1 MTPKKIGR
9 LVLLGILLVV
19 IILFAI
25 RFATL
30 RGQTPASSI
39 DEIQAAEGFP
49 VDVRIVDRG
58 TIARYLDLIG
68 NVQGIEQVDLKSAL
82 AIDVTGILKEAGD
95 KVKKGEVV
103 IQLARDRRGNAFHQ
117 YATAKQALE
126 NAKADLERMKNL
138 YNEGAVSGQM
148 LEQARL
154 AYKNASSQYNEAAS
168 MVDLISPIDG
178 VVTMVNATV
187 GSTAMPGVPLATVA
201 TLDKVRIRCFVGQ
214 EEVSRL
220 RVGQRAL
227 IKATPSAASPL
238 EDENAVEGTV
248 AKVAISSDPETMLFL
263 VEVTADNS
271 EGRLRPGVVA
281 SLSILI
287 EERADVVKIPATAL
301 IRRDEGEFI
310 YLIRDGHAQ
319 LSEVAL
325 GINNGDYIELSAGAA
340 PGDTIVFRGQYRLA
354 DNVPVKIRRIEGNE

>member
-19 IILFAI
+19 VILFAV

-49 VDVRIVDRG
+49 VDVRIVEKG

-117 YATAKQALE
+117 YATARQALE
-126 NAKADLERMKNL
+126 NAKADLERMENL

-178 VVTMVNATV
+178 IVTMVNATV
-187 GSTAMPGVPLATVA
+187 GSTAMPGAPLATVA
-201 TLDKVRIRCFVGQ
+201 TMDKVRIRCFVGQ
-214 EEVSRL
+214 EEVGNL

-227 IKATPSAASPL
+227 IKTTPDAASPL
-238 EDENAVEGTV
+238 NDANAVEGTV
-248 AKVAISSDPETMLFL
+248 SKVAISADPETMLFL
-263 VEVTADNS
+263 VEVTADNRD
-271 EGRLRPGVVA
+271 GRLRPGVAA

-287 EERADVVKIPATAL
+287 EEKMDVVNVPATSLVA
-301 IRRDEGEFI
+301 RGDEVFV
-310 YLIRDGHAQ
+310 YLVREGRAH
-319 LSEVAL
+319 LSVVSL
-325 GINNGDYIELSAGAA
+325 GVDSGDYIELTGGVT
-340 PGDTIVFRGQYRLA
+340 PGDTLVFRGQYRLA
-354 DNVPVKIRRIEGNE
+354 DGVAVKIRRIEGDD

>member
-1 MTPKKIGR
+1 MTPKKIAR

-19 IILFAI
+19 VILFAV

-49 VDVRIVDRG
+49 VDVRIVEKG
-58 TIARYLDLIG
+58 TVARYLDLIG

-82 AIDVTGILKEAGD
+82 PIDVTGILKDAGD

-126 NAKADLERMKNL
+126 NAKADLQRMENL

-168 MVDLISPIDG
+168 MVDLISPING

-187 GSTAMPGVPLATVA
+187 GSTAIPGAPLATVA
-201 TLDKVRIRCFVGQ
+201 TMDKVRIRCFVGQ

-220 RVGQRAL
+220 RVGQRAV
-227 IKATPSAASPL
+227 IKTAPEAASPL
-238 EDENAVEGTV
+238 KDANAVEGTV

-271 EGRLRPGVVA
+271 DSRLRPGVVA

-287 EERADVVKIPATAL
+287 EEKTDVVRVPVTSL
-301 IRRDEGEFI
+301 VNRDDGIFVYLVREG
-310 YLIRDGHAQ
+310 RAH
-319 LSEVAL
+319 LSDVSL
-325 GINNGDYIELSAGAA
+325 GIDSGDFIELTQGAA
-340 PGDTIVFRGQYRLA
+340 PGDTLVFRGQYRLA
-354 DNVPVKIRRIEGNE
+354 DKAPVKIRRIEGND

>member
-1 MTPKKIGR
+1 MTPKKIAR
-9 LVLLGILLVV
+9 LVLLGVLLVV
-19 IILFAI
+19 VILFAI

-30 RGQTPASSI
+30 RGQEPASSI

-49 VDVRIVDRG
+49 VDVRIVEKG
-58 TIARYLDLIG
+58 TVARYLDLIG

-95 KVKKGEVV
+95 QVKKGQVV
-103 IQLARDRRGNAFHQ
+103 IQLARDRRGNAFHK
-117 YATAKQALE
+117 YATARQALD
-126 NAKADLERMKNL
+126 NAKADLERMENL
-138 YNEGAVSGQM
+138 YKEGAVSGQM

-187 GSTAMPGVPLATVA
+187 GSTAMPGVPLATIA
-201 TLDKVRIRCFVGQ
+201 TMDKVRIRCFVGQ
-214 EEVSRL
+214 EEVSLL
-220 RVGQRAL
+220 RIGQRAI
-227 IKATPSAASPL
+227 IKTTPDAASPL
-238 EDENAVEGTV
+238 KDANAAEGTV
-248 AKVAISSDPETMLFL
+248 AKVAISADPETMLFL

-271 EGRLRPGVVA
+271 EGKLRPGLVA
-281 SLSILI
+281 SLSILL

-301 IRRDEGEFI
+301 IKRGEKDFV
-310 YLIRDGHAQ
+310 YLIHDGRAH
-319 LSEVAL
+319 LNEVAL
-325 GINNGDYIELSAGAA
+325 GIDNGDTIELTGGAE
-340 PGDTIVFRGQYRLA
+340 PGDTLVFRGQYRLA